1 MEEQDVLGEQLQHPS
16 GDVEGNPPPHA
27 AYSEVLLFHHFQ
39 PSQLVCLKSF
49 YRSPSIPR

>member
-1 MEEQDVLGEQLQHPS
+1 MQEQDVLGEQLQHPS

-39 PSQLVCLKSF
+39 PSQLVYLKSF